1 MEASRYGA
9 SAGFVGLAGFPKRAC
24 LAISPPMKPDD
35 DQDGLTGLANAAAA
49 RALLHDWLCE
59 SEARVH
65 ALLLVLGRFDS
76 VNLAHGSDAGDYA
89 LTEVAR
95 RITHFGQDEFAPG
108 EWFAARIE
116 GGKFLLATRE
126 KCSRERWQFLAEA
139 LADGIAQ
146 PLAGVTTGLP
156 QLWPHLALIRALSG
170 DDPAGVLGRLSDAQI
185 ALRGEPGRRIV
196 WIDREDAPAG
206 IDATQIE
213 AELRRALDEGA
224 VSLRFQPQF
233 ALADD
238 SIIGAEALV
247 RWDQPMLGSVG
258 GEALLRIAAR
268 ADLTTQLTRRVVG
281 AALKA
286 VLAWPAGLKC
296 SINITAA
303 DLAVAR
309 FPKEMLDM
317 ASDLAVDPSRITL
330 EITEQALLGDLDL
343 AARSLGLLRD
353 AGMKIALDDFGAG
366 FCNFGYLKYLPLDI
380 IKLDR
385 IMLDGV
391 AENARDRAVLRGVM
405 AMARALD
412 LDVLAEGVENER
424 QRQIA
429 LEEGCTAYQGFL
441 RAKPLTQGGFL
452 ELVRE
457 G

>member
-1 MEASRYGA
+1 MDAVAPPDRPMSLD
-9 SAGFVGLAGFPKRAC
+9 SAA
-24 LAISPPMKPDD
+24 D
-35 DQDGLTGLANAAAA
+35 A
-49 RALLHDWLCE
+49 RATLGDWLQNG
-59 SEARVH
+59 EARVH

-76 VNLAHGSDAGDYA
+76 INLAHGAEAGDYA

-95 RITHFGQDEFAPG
+95 RIAHFGHDEFAAG
-108 EWFAARIE
+108 EWFAARLD
-116 GGKFLLATRE
+116 GDKFLLATRE
-126 KCSRERWQFLAEA
+126 ECSRERWQFLAEA
-139 LADGIAQ
+139 LADGISQ
-146 PLAGVTTGLP
+146 PLAGTIAGLP
-156 QLWPHLALIRALSG
+156 QLWPHIALIRALAG
-170 DDPAGVLGRLSDAQI
+170 DDPAGVLGRLGDAQL
-185 ALRGEPGRRIV
+185 ALRGEPGRRIA
-196 WIDREDAPAG
+196 WIDRDEAPAG
-206 IDATQIE
+206 IDAPQIE
-213 AELRRALDEGA
+213 AGLRRALDEGA

-238 SIIGAEALV
+238 AIIGAEALV
-247 RWDQPMLGSVG
+247 RWEQPLLGSVG

-281 AALKA
+281 AAFKS

-303 DLAVAR
+303 DLAIAR
-309 FPKEMLDM
+309 FPQEVLDM
-317 ASDLAVDPSRITL
+317 ASDLGVDPARITL
-330 EITEQALLGDLDL
+330 EITEQALLGDLDI

-391 AENARDRAVLRGVM
+391 AEHARDRAVLRGVV

-412 LDVLAEGVENER
+412 LEVVAEGVESEA

-429 LEEGCTAYQGFL
+429 LDEGCTAYQGFL
-441 RAKPLTQGGFL
+441 RAKPLTQANFL
-452 ELVRE
+452 KLAAD